1 MKVSFDFDG
10 TLEREDVQEYAKTLI
25 KLGIEVWV
33 VTTRYDSN
41 HQHKYYRAF
50 PEDVWAKICSTTT
63 GDPNFGLW
71 GVIEKIGI
79 PRHHVRFTCMEYKHK
94 YLDGTKFLWHLD
106 DNPEEFSH
114 AKRNNL
120 KVPMI
125 QVESNTWKEKCDKII
140 KMKTDELVA
149 NQTEENKSFYEP
161 PTGEV

>member
-41 HQHKYYRAF
+41 HQHKYFKVY
-50 PEDVWAKICSTTT
+50 PEELWAKISGNTT

-71 GVIEKIGI
+71 GVVEKLGI

-106 DNPEEFSH
+106 DNPEEFSQ
-114 AKRNNL
+114 AKANNL

-125 QVESNTWKEKCDKII
+125 QVESNTWMEKCDKII
-140 KMKTDELVA
+140 RIKTNELIA
-149 NQTEENKSFYEP
+149 NQTEENKDLL
-161 PTGEV
+161 

>member
-10 TLEREDVQEYAKTLI
+10 TLEREDVQEYAKKLI
-25 KLGIEVWV
+25 KLGVEVWV

-41 HQHKYYRAF
+41 HQHKWFKAF
-50 PEDVWAKICSTTT
+50 PQELWAQITSNTT

-71 GVIEKIGI
+71 GVVEKLGI

-106 DNPEEFSH
+106 DNPEEFDQ
-114 AKRNNL
+114 AKANNL

-125 QVESNTWKEKCDKII
+125 QVESNSWQEKCDRII
-140 KMKTDELVA
+140 RIKTEELVA
-149 NQTEENKSFYEP
+149 NMTEENKDLP
-161 PTGEV
+161 ID

>member
-41 HQHKYYRAF
+41 HQHKYFKAY
-50 PEDVWAKICSTTT
+50 PEELWAKISGNTT

-71 GVIEKIGI
+71 GVVEKLGI
-79 PRHHVRFTCMEYKHK
+79 PRHHVRFTCMDYKYK

-106 DNPEEFSH
+106 DNPTEFKE
-114 AKRNNL
+114 AKVNNL
-120 KVPMI
+120 QVPMI
-125 QVESNTWKEKCDKII
+125 NVELNTWRQKCEDIVRI
-140 KMKTDELVA
+140 KTNELIA
-149 NQTEENKSFYEP
+149 NQTEENKDLL
-161 PTGEV
+161 